1 MKIIGCTLECI
12 NWYYV
17 YAGNI
22 MIIYKSKRKASTEL
36 SDEVC
41 KIVEVFKEA
50 DQEYNEFV
58 LSVDM

>member
-1 MKIIGCTLECI
+1 MDALWNVLTGIMFMP
-12 NWYYV
+12 
-17 YAGNI
+17 ANI
-22 MIIYKSKRKASTEL
+22 MYKSKRKASTEL

>member
-1 MKIIGCTLECI
+1 MDALWNVLTGIMFMS
-12 NWYYV
+12 
-17 YAGNI
+17 ANI

>member
-1 MKIIGCTLECI
+1 MFMP
-12 NWYYV
+12 
-17 YAGNI
+17 ANI
-22 MIIYKSKRKASTEL
+22 MIIYKSKKKVSTEL

-50 DQEYNEFV
+50 DQEYNEFI

>member
-1 MKIIGCTLECI
+1 MDALWNVLTGIMFMP
-12 NWYYV
+12 
-17 YAGNI
+17 ANI

>member
-1 MKIIGCTLECI
+1 MFMP
-12 NWYYV
+12 
-17 YAGNI
+17 ANI
-22 MIIYKSKRKASTEL
+22 MIIYKSKKKVLTEL

-50 DQEYNEFV
+50 DQEYNEFI